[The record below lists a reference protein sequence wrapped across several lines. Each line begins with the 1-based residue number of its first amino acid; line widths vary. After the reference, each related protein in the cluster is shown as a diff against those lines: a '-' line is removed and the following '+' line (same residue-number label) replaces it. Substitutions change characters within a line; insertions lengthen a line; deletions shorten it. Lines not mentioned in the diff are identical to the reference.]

1 MYKWKQE
8 LPATW
13 MMRRQLAKIMALE
26 IHHGTFFCFTNNNK
40 TAVWLE
46 TGNSH
51 PNLQTP
57 DMQFIGNADA
67 SLTVII
73 FRKFKL
79 ISKSLIITC
88 QDATYTRPDAFTS
101 KHVCEEGGDDKN
113 VPKRDQNSS
122 FWAIDIKYVFLFRIF
137 LILTSNTLSYI

>member
-1 MYKWKQE
+1 ME
-8 LPATW
+8 TGTTGHLDDAAATG
-13 MMRRQLAKIMALE
+13 KD
-26 IHHGTFFCFTNNNK
+26 HGARDIPRYVFLYIFLFFFCFTNNNK

-73 FRKFKL
+73 FRKFQL
-79 ISKSLIITC
+79 SSKSLIITC
-88 QDATYTRPDAFTS
+88 QDATNTRPDAFTS
-101 KHVCEEGGDDKN
+101 KHVCEEGSDDKN
-113 VPKRDQNSS
+113 ETRTRRFGP
-122 FWAIDIKYVFLFRIF
+122 
-137 LILTSNTLSYI
+137 